1 MRLVCLAV
9 SSKSSIKSL
18 TNHQTTLSPSAL
30 ASPGLAPSTG
40 FLLSIHFILAFS
52 IFAHVPLPPLQPTS
66 IFSCEHAGRTRRW
79 AAHPLASGDHPC
91 IVGRIFKGRH
101 QISGQPRG
109 GASSKA
115 GPDVLHF
122 PLTILDCWSGKPGS
136 WREPEPRCGAV
147 QSTGTRAEHKQP
159 AILSASAGS
168 GKGKFEQVTEVCSR
182 GGRENREKGQNRRD
196 TLALSGGA
204 DGWGHH
210 HPQRCPT
217 PSTLPHTFQF
227 LMASCLAAG
236 PWPCVLY
243 HLLRARYTQ
252 VSKVHVV
259 TTA

>member
-18 TNHQTTLSPSAL
+18 TNHQMTLSPSAL

-196 TLALSGGA
+196 TLGSVWRGRRVG
-204 DGWGHH
+204 
-210 HPQRCPT
+210 T
-217 PSTLPHTFQF
+217 PPSSTLPHTFQF